1 MPLLA
6 SWILL
11 AASGAQSG
19 ADAAAA
25 CRLAHATDPASH
37 IACLEE
43 ALRRNDS
50 TTSPEKPKTN
60 APAGLG
66 SENLRDQRPAEYDE
80 PVSVQITKVTYG
92 LDGRGVFQM
101 SDGQVWR
108 ETETTPAGQQLS
120 PNKPYAGRI
129 ERGQFRGYRMY
140 VDGIRRMIKVERI
153 K

>member
-1 MPLLA
+1 MYLFA

-11 AASGAQSG
+11 AATGAQNG

-25 CRLAHATDPASH
+25 CRLAHAADPTSH

-43 ALRRNDS
+43 ALTRSS
-50 TTSPEKPKTN
+50 TAPSPEVPKTT

-66 SENLRDQRPAEYDE
+66 SENLRDQRPAEHYE
-80 PVSVQITKVTYG
+80 PVSVQIAAATYG
-92 LDGRGVFQM
+92 VDGRGIFQM

-108 ETETTPAGQQLS
+108 ETETSPASQRLA
-120 PNKPYAGRI
+120 PDKPYAGRI
-129 ERGQFRGYRMY
+129 ERGQFRGYRLH

>member
-1 MPLLA
+1 MQLLA

-11 AASGAQSG
+11 AATVPQNGAE
-19 ADAAAA
+19 AAAA

-43 ALRRNDS
+43 ALHRNG
-50 TTSPEKPKTN
+50 TAPSPAEPKAN

-66 SENLRDQRPAEYDE
+66 SENLHEQRPAEYHE
-80 PVSVQITKVTYG
+80 PVSVQITSATYG
-92 LDGRGVFQM
+92 VDGRGVFQM

-108 ETETTPAGQQLS
+108 ETETVPADRRLAA
-120 PNKPYAGRI
+120 NKSYSGRI

-140 VDGIRRMIKVERI
+140 VDGVRRMIKVERL